1 MNFLLLSSF
10 LLGTTSA
17 QSPHPNLSQRP
28 DAIQRLYW
36 ESLSNAG
43 WRNQTSTQT
52 EMATRMEAQGKE
64 REFLQKADKFVQ
76 AWRVLTREYNQK
88 GGFNVKKAK
97 EVSKAFHD
105 LEKSEGWPK
114 SDPR

>member
-1 MNFLLLSSF
+1 MRWIMNVRLLSSF

-64 REFLQKADKFVQ
+64 REFLQKADKFIQ
-76 AWRVLTREYNQK
+76 AWRVLVHEYNQH
-88 GGFNVKKAK
+88 GGFNLQNAK
-97 EVSKAFHD
+97 QRSTAFH
-105 LEKSEGWPK
+105 
-114 SDPR
+114 